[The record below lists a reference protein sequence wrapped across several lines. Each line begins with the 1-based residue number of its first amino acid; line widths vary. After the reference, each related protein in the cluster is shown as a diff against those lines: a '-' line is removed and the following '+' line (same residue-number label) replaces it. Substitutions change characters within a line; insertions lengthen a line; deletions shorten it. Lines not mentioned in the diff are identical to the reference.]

1 MKKTMF
7 NFFSKE
13 MISGSAHLW
22 VHCECPSMGDKE
34 VTTPILIQVL
44 IHSTHNRF
52 IVLFLGCCGRQSS
65 RVSFNFTVS

>member
-1 MKKTMF
+1 MNKTMF
-7 NFFSKE
+7 NFFSKG

-52 IVLFLGCCGRQSS
+52 IVLFWVAAVVS
-65 RVSFNFTVS
+65 RVVSFNFTVS